1 MIGLVRVGKQWRF
14 FSCVP
19 LFHERK
25 GRGTGRW
32 QVKVSRVTWE
42 PEAAAEAW
50 VVAVV
55 LADDLVVKSGQK

>member
-1 MIGLVRVGKQWRF
+1 MIEPVRVGKQWRF
-14 FSCVP
+14 FSCAP
-19 LFHERK
+19 LFREQK

-42 PEAAAEAW
+42 PEAAAVAW
-50 VVAVV
+50 AVAVV